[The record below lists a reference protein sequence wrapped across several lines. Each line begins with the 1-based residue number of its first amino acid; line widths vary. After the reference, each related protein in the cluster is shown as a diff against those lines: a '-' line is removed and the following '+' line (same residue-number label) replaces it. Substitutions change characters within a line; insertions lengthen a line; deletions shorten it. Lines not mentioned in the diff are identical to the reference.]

1 MKEIKELKTKLIN
14 LDKIIPYENNAK
26 EHQDWQIAQIK
37 NSIEKFGF
45 NDPIA
50 VNENMGIIEGH
61 GRYLA
66 AKELGLKEV
75 PCIILSGMT
84 ADEERAYIIAHN
96 KLTMNTRFNL
106 EVLEYELNALEVED
120 FDLSLTGF
128 SEEELLEM
136 KEKLPEDMDIPY
148 DEEEIGGENTNLNTL
163 KFGNIKCKMTDEELE
178 MLVKKYNEHIE
189 TKGTDYG
196 FVTDL
201 LEK

>member
-1 MKEIKELKTKLIN
+1 MKEIRELKTKLIS
-14 LDKIIPYENNAK
+14 LDEITPYENNAK
-26 EHQDWQIAQIK
+26 EHPDWQIAQIK
-37 NSIEKFGF
+37 NSIEQFGF

-96 KLTMNTRFNL
+96 KLTMNTGFNL
-106 EVLEYELNALEVED
+106 EVLEYELNALQVED

-128 SEEELLEM
+128 ENSEIENILRNEEEDNFLELDDSDT
-136 KEKLPEDMDIPY
+136 E
-148 DEEEIGGENTNLNTL
+148 DEEKQFGGVIFVLNVVTRL
-163 KFGNIKCKMTDEELE
+163 KRKNSWNVI
-178 MLVKKYNEHIE
+178 
-189 TKGTDYG
+189 
-196 FVTDL
+196 
-201 LEK
+201 

>member
-1 MKEIKELKTKLIN
+1 MKEIRELKTKLISLN
-14 LDKIIPYENNAK
+14 KIIPYENNAK
-26 EHQDWQIAQIK
+26 EHPDWQIAQIK
-37 NSIEKFGF
+37 NSIEQFGF

-96 KLTMNTRFNL
+96 KLTMNTGFDL
-106 EVLEYELNALEVED
+106 EVLEYELNALKVED

-128 SEEELLEM
+128 EDTEIENILDKDEIDIDDIDEIENYNEGYNITIVCENLDEAEELN
-136 KEKLPEDMDIPY
+136 EKL
-148 DEEEIGGENTNLNTL
+148 NLNLDLTKQVL
-163 KFGNIKCKMTDEELE
+163 KR
-178 MLVKKYNEHIE
+178 KY
-189 TKGTDYG
+189 K
-196 FVTDL
+196 DL
-201 LEK
+201 DI